1 MKIGNIV
8 SNTNLNLGEEFNMVD
23 SLDNVI
29 QGIPTLIVGYD
40 LVKKQFGD
48 NLDFS
53 SREVDG
59 IHWTFTKDE
68 QKKYYLIDINKF
80 MDYCFDNA
88 IKTIK
93 YIFVDP
99 IQFKTTKIKKI
110 ITKIRS
116 LNEPICYLTE
126 KKMLYIFG
134 DNIIFGIDLK
144 LISYLGINDNKIISQ
159 IKSMSKVFLEGIE
172 IFIEYKNHLERLD
185 NQPRYIPFLYSINKH
200 G

>member
-8 SNTNLNLGEEFNMVD
+8 SNTILNIGEEFNIVD
-23 SLDNVI
+23 SLDNII
-29 QGIPTLIVGYD
+29 QGIPTIIVGYD
-40 LVKKQFGD
+40 LVKEQFGD

-53 SREVDG
+53 LREVDG
-59 IHWTFTKDE
+59 IFWTFNKNE

-80 MDYCFDNA
+80 IDYCFDYA

-99 IQFKTTKIKKI
+99 IQFKVTKIKKI

-144 LISYLGINDNKIISQ
+144 LISYLGVDDNKIISQ
-159 IKSMSKVFLEGIE
+159 IKSMTKVFLEGIE
-172 IFIEYKNHLERLD
+172 IFIEYKNYLERLD
-185 NQPRYIPFLYSINKH
+185 NQPKYIPFLYSINKH